1 MRISVFFLGKK
12 IVIFSTKN
20 SWGKFWV
27 SSANSTNFA
36 SFSFPFL
43 GEIYQISKLKKIE
56 KKPIKGLLMEMLC
69 T

>member
-1 MRISVFFLGKK
+1 LGKK

-43 GEIYQISKLKKIE
+43 GEIYQISKLNFFLKKNPL
-56 KKPIKGLLMEMLC
+56 KDY
-69 T
+69 

>member
-43 GEIYQISKLKKIE
+43 GEIYQISKLNFFLKKNPL
-56 KKPIKGLLMEMLC
+56 KDY
-69 T
+69 